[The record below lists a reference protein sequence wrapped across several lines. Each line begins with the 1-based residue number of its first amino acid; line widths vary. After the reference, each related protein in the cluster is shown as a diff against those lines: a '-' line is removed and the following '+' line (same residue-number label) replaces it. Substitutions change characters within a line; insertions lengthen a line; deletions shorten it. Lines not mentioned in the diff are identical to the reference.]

1 MTVWTGLLGGIGLFL
16 LGMQMMTAGLTQAA
30 GSVLRKGLEAATGSR
45 TRAFLVGTL
54 ITALVQSSSAMTV
67 ASIGFVNAGLVEFGN
82 LVWVI
87 YGTSLGNT
95 MTGWIFALA
104 GAKFSIGTLA
114 LPLLGI
120 GMMLRLMFR
129 RRERA
134 AGIGEAVAGFGA
146 FFLGIAT
153 LQTAFADLTPQI
165 LSLTDLLSGYRW
177 ERIVFVLLG
186 IVVTLLTQSSSAT
199 IAIVLGAASAGAMAF
214 EQAAALIIG
223 ASVGTTSTAF
233 FAAFAATSA
242 ARRVAAS
249 HIGFNL
255 VAGGVALALLPW
267 LARLCLWL
275 VGGAEHTVPA
285 LALFHSL
292 YILIGAAVMVPL
304 SPALVEFLEGRFKN
318 PGRQSTKLRYVDS
331 TLREVPDLALRAI
344 ALEFTRILQEHFLL
358 ARTRIEGQ
366 PLNEAAV
373 TDLVSLGSHIR
384 EELSQLS
391 LQSLPSEQ
399 IDAIT
404 DAIRILIYL
413 NDLSR
418 LTRELPGCPSENI
431 ISIAGDGFRRQVCIA
446 TTGLQMPLSAD
457 IARDYPTDVASS
469 RKAYEEIKSNL
480 LSGMT
485 RGKTSYPES
494 EAAMGYSKTL
504 WDIAV
509 VVQKIQSILL
519 PWLEREELTSSK
531 VNA

>member
-1 MTVWTGLLGGIGLFL
+1 
-16 LGMQMMTAGLTQAA
+16 
-30 GSVLRKGLEAATGSR
+30 
-45 TRAFLVGTL
+45 
-54 ITALVQSSSAMTV
+54 
-67 ASIGFVNAGLVEFGN
+67 
-82 LVWVI
+82 
-87 YGTSLGNT
+87 
-95 MTGWIFALA
+95 
-104 GAKFSIGTLA
+104 
-114 LPLLGI
+114 
-120 GMMLRLMFR
+120 
-129 RRERA
+129 
-134 AGIGEAVAGFGA
+134 
-146 FFLGIAT
+146 
-153 LQTAFADLTPQI
+153 
-165 LSLTDLLSGYRW
+165 
-177 ERIVFVLLG
+177 
-186 IVVTLLTQSSSAT
+186 
-199 IAIVLGAASAGAMAF
+199 
-214 EQAAALIIG
+214 
-223 ASVGTTSTAF
+223 
-233 FAAFAATSA
+233 
-242 ARRVAAS
+242 
-249 HIGFNL
+249 
-255 VAGGVALALLPW
+255 
-267 LARLCLWL
+267 
-275 VGGAEHTVPA
+275 
-285 LALFHSL
+285 
-292 YILIGAAVMVPL
+292 MVPL

-494 EAAMGYSKTL
+494 EAAMGYSKSL
-504 WDIAV
+504 V
-509 VVQKIQSILL
+509 
-519 PWLEREELTSSK
+519 
-531 VNA
+531 